1 MKRTLSTSLI
11 SSVFVAGMIVAGAAS
26 AQPATQPLP
35 AGDTAT
41 GMKKET
47 QRPDGTMPQS
57 RAAVKAETRAAVR
70 TPDATLPAGNTE
82 SVGGKKVDGPPRMT
96 SGKTRAETRAE
107 IPAGQMPARGEQMPR
122 QSSPTNQKN
131 NSGAPR

>member
-1 MKRTLSTSLI
+1 MKRNLSTSLI
-11 SSVFVAGMIVAGAAS
+11 SSVFVAGMIVAGAVS
-26 AQPATQPLP
+26 AQPATKPLA

-41 GMKKET
+41 GMTKET
-47 QRPDGTMPQS
+47 QRPDGTMPAS

-82 SVGGKKVDGPPRMT
+82 TVGGKKMDGPPRMT

-107 IPAGQMPARGEQMPR
+107 TSRMPARGEQSPR

-131 NSGAPR
+131 NSGSPQ